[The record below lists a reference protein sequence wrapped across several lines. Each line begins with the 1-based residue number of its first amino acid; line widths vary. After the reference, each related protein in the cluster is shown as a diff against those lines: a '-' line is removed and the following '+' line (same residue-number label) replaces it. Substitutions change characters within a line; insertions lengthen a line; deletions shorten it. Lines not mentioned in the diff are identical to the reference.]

1 MSWFMHHAVLFAL
14 LCAGAAVLYGLGLTV
29 WLLRQPAGT
38 ERMQE
43 IARAVQEGAAAYLR
57 RQYTTIA
64 VVAVVPFLLLGFY
77 HSLGW
82 GTAIGFL
89 VGATLSAAAGFIGMN
104 VAVRSN
110 SRTAEAARSGLP
122 PALDVAFRAGSV
134 TGLLVVG
141 LGLFGVAGYYWILT
155 AGIGDTPDKAI
166 HHLVGLA
173 FGGSLISVFARLGGG
188 IYTKAADVGAD
199 LVGKIEAGIPEDDPR
214 NPAVIADN
222 VGDNVG
228 DCAGM
233 AADLFE
239 TYAVTAVAVM
249 LLGVTTASGAGRNL
263 WLYPLAIGAVSIIAS
278 IIGVQFARVREGGNV
293 MNALYRAVIV
303 ATVISALIFIPV
315 TKAFVGT
322 IYTSGTV
329 ALAHYSFGELYGSAL
344 IGLAVTAL
352 LVGITEF
359 YTGTRWNPVKSISR
373 ASQTGHATN
382 IIEGLAVGMQAT
394 AAPVVVIAIGILVA
408 NHLAGLFGI
417 GVAVMAQLSMTGL
430 IVALDAYGPVTDN
443 AGGIAEMADLPPEV
457 RAITDP
463 LDAVGNTTKAV
474 TKGYA
479 IGSAALAALVLFG
492 SYADGLHTQAKAG
505 SALSHLTFDLSDAWV
520 IAGLFIGG
528 LMPFLFASLA
538 MQAVGRVGG
547 EVVEEVRR
555 QFREHPGIMEGTER
569 PQYGP
574 AIDIVTS
581 SAIRSM
587 ILPAIVPIAFPIVV
601 GLINAKMLGG
611 LLIGT
616 IVTGLFL
623 AIAMT
628 SGGGAW
634 DNAKKLIEDGLYGGK
649 GSEAH
654 AAAVTGDT
662 VGDPYK
668 DTAGPAINPM
678 IKITN
683 IVAILIIP
691 VIISIHG

>member
-1 MSWFMHHAVLFAL
+1 MFEGGPPMSWFMHHAVLFAL

-29 WLLRQPAGT
+29 WLLRQPAGN

-57 RQYTTIA
+57 RQYQTIA
-64 VVAVVPFLLLGFY
+64 VVAIVPFLLLGFY

-89 VGATLSAAAGFIGMN
+89 IGAVLSAAAGFIGMN

-110 SRTAEAARSGLP
+110 VRTAEAARHGLP
-122 PALDVAFRAGSV
+122 PALNVAFRAGSV
-134 TGLLVVG
+134 TGLMVVG
-141 LGLFGVAGYYWILT
+141 LGLFGVAGYYGILT
-155 AGIGDTPDKAI
+155 AWIGDTPHQAI
-166 HHLVGLA
+166 DDLIGLA

-249 LLGVTTASGAGRNL
+249 LLGSHFEASNL
-263 WLYPLAIGAVSIIAS
+263 ALYPLAIGGISILAS
-278 IIGVQFARVREGGNV
+278 IIGTWFARVGPGGGI
-293 MNALYRAVIV
+293 MNALYRAVLV
-303 ATVISALIFIPV
+303 ATVLSAIGFIPV
-315 TKAFVGT
+315 TMGFDNGK
-322 IYTSGTV
+322 
-329 ALAHYSFGELYGSAL
+329 YSFSDLYIAAL
-344 IGLAVTAL
+344 VGLIVTFL
-352 LVGITEF
+352 LVAITEF

-373 ASQTGHATN
+373 SSQTGHATN
-382 IIEGLAVGMQAT
+382 IIEGLAIGMQAT
-394 AAPVVVIAIGILVA
+394 AAPVIVIAAGILVA
-408 NHLAGLFGI
+408 HHFAQLYGI

-443 AGGIAEMADLPPEV
+443 AGGIAEMADLDESV

-479 IGSAALAALVLFG
+479 IGSAALAALVLFD
-492 SYADGLHTQAKAG
+492 SYTTGLHDQADPG
-505 SALSHLTFDLSDAWV
+505 SALSAISFNLSDAWV

-547 EVVEEVRR
+547 EIVTEVRR
-555 QFREHPGIMEGTER
+555 QFREIPGIMEGTAR
-569 PQYGP
+569 PEYGR
-574 AIDIVTS
+574 AIDIVTG

-587 ILPAIVPIAFPIVV
+587 MLPALIPLAFPIVV
-601 GLINAKMLGG
+601 G
-611 LLIGT
+611 
-616 IVTGLFL
+616 V
-623 AIAMT
+623 
-628 SGGGAW
+628 
-634 DNAKKLIEDGLYGGK
+634 
-649 GSEAH
+649 
-654 AAAVTGDT
+654 
-662 VGDPYK
+662 
-668 DTAGPAINPM
+668 
-678 IKITN
+678 
-683 IVAILIIP
+683 
-691 VIISIHG
+691 

>member
-1 MSWFMHHAVLFAL
+1 VLL
-14 LCAGAAVLYGLGLTV
+14 GLIGAAVAVGYGLYLTW
-29 WLLRQPAGT
+29 WLLAQPAGN
-38 ERMQE
+38 ERMRE
-43 IARAVQEGAAAYLR
+43 IAGAVQEGAAAYLKK
-57 RQYTTIA
+57 QYTTIA
-64 VVAVVPFLLLGFY
+64 IVAVVPFILLGVY
-77 HSLGW
+77 NKLGW
-82 GTAIGFL
+82 GTAFGFL
-89 VGATLSAAAGFIGMN
+89 VGAILSAAAGFIGMN

-110 SRTAEAARSGLP
+110 VRTAEAARRGLK
-122 PALDVAFRAGSV
+122 PALDVAFKAGSV

-141 LGLFGVAGYYWILT
+141 LGLLGVTGYYWLLT
-155 AGIGDTPDKAI
+155 GALHNSPTSAI
-166 HHLVGLA
+166 DDLVGLA

-188 IYTKAADVGAD
+188 IFTKAADVGAD

-214 NPAVIADN
+214 NAAVIADN

-249 LLGVTTASGAGRNL
+249 LLGTQFPDAKL
-263 WLYPLAIGAVSIIAS
+263 YLYPLALGAVSAVS
-278 IIGVQFARVREGGNV
+278 SVIGTFFARLGKGENAVI
-293 MNALYRAVIV
+293 NALYKAVLV
-303 ATVISALIFIPV
+303 ATILSAIGFIPITMAFDNGKYGFGDLYISAIVGLIV
-315 TKAFVGT
+315 TF
-322 IYTSGTV
+322 
-329 ALAHYSFGELYGSAL
+329 
-344 IGLAVTAL
+344 L
-352 LVGITEF
+352 LVAITEY
-359 YTGTRWNPVKSISR
+359 YTGTRWNPVKAIAK

-394 AAPVVVIAIGILVA
+394 ALPVVVIVAGILVA
-408 NHLAGLFGI
+408 HHFAGLYGI

-443 AGGIAEMADLPPEV
+443 AGGIAEMADLPEGV

-479 IGSAALAALVLFG
+479 IGSAALAALILFD
-492 SYADGLHTQAKAG
+492 SYTTGLSDQG
-505 SALSHLTFDLSDAWV
+505 LTTTFSLSDAWV
-520 IAGLFIGG
+520 IAGLFLGG

-547 EVVEEVRR
+547 EVVQEVRR

-569 PQYGP
+569 PDYSRAVG
-574 AIDIVTS
+574 IVTG
-581 SAIRSM
+581 SAIRAM
-587 ILPAIVPIAFPIVV
+587 LAPAIIPIGFPIVV
-601 GLINAKMLGG
+601 GIISVKMLGG

-634 DNAKKLIEDGLYGGK
+634 DNAKKSIEDGAFGGK

-654 AAAVTGDT
+654 AASVTGDT

-678 IKITN
+678 IKIAN

-691 VIISIHG
+691 LLVSIH

>member
-1 MSWFMHHAVLFAL
+1 MDWFMHHPVL
-14 LCAGAAVLYGLGLTV
+14 LGLVGAGIAVAYGFYLTW
-29 WLLRQPAGT
+29 WLLRQPAGN

-43 IARAVQEGAAAYLR
+43 IARAIQEGAAAYLKK
-57 RQYTTIA
+57 QYTAIA
-64 VVAVVPFLLLGFY
+64 IVAVVPFLVLGFY
-77 HSLGW
+77 NKLGW
-82 GTAIGFL
+82 GTAFGFL
-89 VGATLSAAAGFIGMN
+89 IGALLSAAAGFIGMN

-110 SRTAEAARSGLP
+110 VRTAEAARNGLK
-122 PALDVAFRAGSV
+122 PALNVAFRAGSV

-141 LGLFGVAGYYWILT
+141 LGLLGVTGYYWFLT
-155 AGIGDTPDKAI
+155 AGLGNTPGSAI
-166 HHLVGLA
+166 DDLVGLA

-188 IYTKAADVGAD
+188 IFTKAADVGAD

-214 NPAVIADN
+214 NAAVIADN

-249 LLGVTTASGAGRNL
+249 LLGTAYPDAKL
-263 WLYPLAIGAVSIIAS
+263 YLYPLALGAVSAVS
-278 IIGVQFARVREGGNV
+278 SVIGTFFARLGRGENAVI
-293 MNALYRAVIV
+293 NALYKAVLV
-303 ATVISALIFIPV
+303 ATILSAAGFIPITMAFDNGKFGFTDLYASAIVGLVV
-315 TKAFVGT
+315 TF
-322 IYTSGTV
+322 
-329 ALAHYSFGELYGSAL
+329 
-344 IGLAVTAL
+344 L
-352 LVGITEF
+352 LVAITEY
-359 YTGTRWNPVKSISR
+359 YTGTRWNPVKAIAK

-382 IIEGLAVGMQAT
+382 IIEGLAIGMQAT
-394 AAPVVVIAIGILVA
+394 ALPVIVIVAGILVA
-408 NHLAGLFGI
+408 HHFAGLFGI

-443 AGGIAEMADLPPEV
+443 AGGIAEMADLPEGV

-479 IGSAALAALVLFG
+479 IGSAALAALILFD
-492 SYADGLHTQAKAG
+492 SYTTGLSDQGLAT
-505 SALSHLTFDLSDAWV
+505 TFSLSDAWV

-547 EVVEEVRR
+547 EVVQEVRR
-555 QFREHPGIMEGTER
+555 QFREHPGIMENTER
-569 PQYGP
+569 PDYSR
-574 AIDIVTS
+574 AVSIVTS
-581 SAIRSM
+581 SAIKSM
-587 ILPAIVPIAFPIVV
+587 LAPALIPIGFPIVV
-601 GLINAKMLGG
+601 GIISAKMLGG

-623 AIAMT
+623 AISMT

-634 DNAKKLIEDGLYGGK
+634 DNAKKSIEDGAYGGK

-654 AAAVTGDT
+654 SASVTGDT

-678 IKITN
+678 IKIAN

-691 VIISIHG
+691 LIVSIHG